1 MKKLTLLI
9 ATAVGVL
16 TTPVLLA
23 QMNHGGMNHGDHSAH
38 QPGATAQQ
46 PAALPAP
53 VQTVFDNY
61 LKIQA
66 ALAQDFV
73 QGINDVKALK
83 DRSLAIADAVRKD
96 SANTFPAEVAQQA
109 EDLAKAGD
117 LQAARKAFKPLSDSL
132 IKYLGAHKDQAGN
145 FEKVFCSMANT
156 RWLQKAGSA
165 VNNPYMG
172 KSMARCGQIE
182 S

>member
-9 ATAVGVL
+9 ATAVSIL
-16 TTPVLLA
+16 TTPALLA
-23 QMNHGGMNHGDHSAH
+23 QMNHGNHGNHGAQQH
-38 QPGATAQQ
+38 GATAQQ

-53 VQTVFDNY
+53 VKSVFDNY

-73 QGINDVKALK
+73 QGVNDVKALK

-96 SANTFPAEVAQQA
+96 PANTFPAEVAQQA
-109 EDLAKAGD
+109 EALAKAED

-132 IKYLGAHKDQAGN
+132 IKYLDGHKDQAGH
-145 FEKVFCSMANT
+145 FEKVFCSMASA
-156 RWLQKAGSA
+156 RWLQKAGTS
-165 VNNPYMG
+165 VSNPYYG
-172 KSMARCGQIE
+172 KSMLRCGQIE

>member
-9 ATAVGVL
+9 ATAASIL
-16 TTPVLLA
+16 TTPALLA

-38 QPGATAQQ
+38 QHGATAQP

-53 VQTVFDNY
+53 VKSVFDNY

-73 QGINDVKALK
+73 QGINDIKALK

-96 SANTFPAEVAQQA
+96 PANTLPAEVAQQA
-109 EDLAKAGD
+109 EALAKTED
-117 LQAARKAFKPLSDSL
+117 LQAARKAFKPLSESL
-132 IKYLGAHKDQAGN
+132 IKYLDGHKGQAGH
-145 FEKVFCSMANT
+145 FEKVSCSMANA
-156 RWLQKAGSA
+156 RWLQKAATPVS
-165 VNNPYMG
+165 NPYYG
-172 KSMARCGQIE
+172 KSMLRCGQIE